1 MVFTI
6 GIAVGLVFVYFAVKV
21 GFYEIWAALFNILIA
36 VYLGIY
42 LSPVLAGIIGSG
54 EEVPYNQGLIMLTVA
69 VVTFVILEGMTYVF
83 FISNFRILFPRF
95 FDVVFSSGLGFLAG
109 LLVWS
114 FLVVLIY
121 LTPVS
126 RIDFVNSLGFNRQAE
141 QFNVS
146 YLCWWGNLVD
156 RIVSADEKHSTKEF
170 VAALLAD
177 YEEKTRLEQIKPVD
191 PNEAKPKLDI
201 FERLGPPPEID
212 VNDL

>member
-1 MVFTI
+1 MVFWI
-6 GIAVGLVFVYFAVKV
+6 GIAVGLVFVYFAVRV
-21 GFYEIWAALFNILIA
+21 GFYEIWAVLFNIVIA

-42 LSPVLAGIIGSG
+42 LSPVLAGIIGSD
-54 EEVPYNQGLIMLTVA
+54 EEVPYNQGLMMLTVA
-69 VVTFVILEGMTYVF
+69 VVTFVILEGITYVLF
-83 FISNFRILFPRF
+83 TSHFSISFPRF
-95 FDVVFSSGLGFLAG
+95 FNVVFSGGLGFLVG

-126 RIDFVNSLGFNRQAE
+126 RIDFVNSHGFGRQAE

-170 VAALLAD
+170 VAGLLAD
-177 YEEKTRLEQIKPVD
+177 YEEKTRLKQVKPAD
-191 PNEAKPKLDI
+191 PNDGKPKLNI